1 MIIIPSPQ
9 DLEKWVGKEIGVSEW
24 LVVTQER
31 IDRFAAA
38 TEDFQW
44 IHTEPQKAA
53 KTPLGGTIAHGFLTL
68 SLATFF
74 TNQILTVQNV
84 RSMINYGMNKARF
97 TAYVPVES
105 RLRMRLELLSYSA
118 SSKGIRISSK
128 LIFEIEGKNEPV
140 CIAESLSLFQ

>member
-9 DLEKWVGKEIGVSEW
+9 DLEQWVGKEIGVSQW
-24 LVVTQER
+24 LVISQER

-44 IHTEPQKAA
+44 IHTEPQKAV
-53 KTPLGGTIAHGFLTL
+53 KSPLGGTIAHGFLTL

-84 RSMINYGMNKARF
+84 RSMINYGMNKVRF
-97 TAYVPVES
+97 TAFVPVES

-118 SSKGIRISSK
+118 SSRGVRISSK
-128 LIFEIEGKNEPV
+128 LTFEIEGKAEPV